1 MGSIA
6 VALDRARELRRVS
19 IAWAREQD
27 IEGMARAVVGTL
39 GEPDSVDGAQ
49 HYHDEVISIQTA
61 AGPSEG
67 MCEVR
72 VCGLVTYR
80 SCEGGRMIS
89 VARPGRW
96 VESLRKLALTARAH
110 SDPHEAELDPRTA
123 HELLERFAPVSS
135 EI

>member
-1 MGSIA
+1 MGSVA
-6 VALDRARELRRVS
+6 VALDRARELRQVS

-27 IEGMARAVVGTL
+27 VEGLAQVVAGTL
-39 GEPDSVDGAQ
+39 GEPAGGDGGQ

-67 MCEVR
+67 MCEVQI
-72 VCGLVTYR
+72 CGLVTYR

-96 VESLRKLALTARAH
+96 VEFLRKLALAARSERDSEATGV
-110 SDPHEAELDPRTA
+110 EAETA
-123 HELLERFAPVSS
+123 HDLLERFAPLSS
-135 EI
+135 EA